1 MYIFKTSRKEFDD
14 YLFVKMLYCC
24 LAGLN
29 MSVSCL
35 YLVGTAAA
43 TQSDD
48 ECKCGNGLLH
58 PNIIIGLI
66 IWLLIL
72 SLLVSIKIPRET
84 KKYDKQPCLP

>member
-1 MYIFKTSRKEFDD
+1 
-14 YLFVKMLYCC
+14 MLCCC
-24 LAGLN
+24 LAELN
-29 MSVSCL
+29 ISVSCL

-48 ECKCGNGLLH
+48 ECKCGDGLLH
-58 PNIIIGLI
+58 PSLIIGLI

-84 KKYDKQPCLP
+84 KENDNPIYHRSPQNYANMCTGT